1 MRGPSGEGQAASDLF
16 IGKVEHAR
24 FLEQLDQRSF
34 RNFLEGAKSVRCP
47 AHHVAFVFGC
57 GELVRH
63 FTDLRMGD
71 AHTGGAR
78 ADLNGAHTCRNG
90 RAMQRRPRT
99 NPPPEYPLHMRGI
112 ARHRAASRGIA
123 WHRVASRGIAWHRV
137 ASRGIAW
144 HRVASRGNAWHRVAS
159 R

>member
-34 RNFLEGAKSVRCP
+34 RRFLEGAKSVRCP
-47 AHHVAFVFGC
+47 AHHTGSLLSDSGA
-57 GELVRH
+57 LVRH

-78 ADLNGAHTCRNG
+78 AERV
-90 RAMQRRPRT
+90 RT
-99 NPPPEYPLHMRGI
+99 
-112 ARHRAASRGIA
+112 
-123 WHRVASRGIAWHRV
+123 
-137 ASRGIAW
+137 
-144 HRVASRGNAWHRVAS
+144 
-159 R
+159 